1 MKKKHGG
8 HPDLEKMAGCLE
20 LACCAT
26 AAEDLLKAQ
35 DGPATTKLWPLH
47 VLWSFYCVFL
57 RRFAVAYHLTLTG
70 LFSCPTRVEAGP
82 CCSDHGL
89 QEAGELGAGREVAAF
104 HSGHACE
111 AHVDEFMARPLFD
124 KVPLRA
130 VFFDRVGCQLACWL
144 PCESWLPA
152 CSVACQFFERAGCQL
167 ARWRASFLKELAA
180 SLLAGVP
187 AFLQKLAASLLGG
200 VPVFCNFF
208 AKVGCQ
214 LARWRASSFEKAG
227 CQLAP

>member
-104 HSGHACE
+104 HSGQACE

-130 VFFDRVGCQLACWL
+130 VFFERVGCQLACWL

-152 CSVACQFFERAGCQL
+152 CSVACQFF
-167 ARWRASFLKELAA
+167 
-180 SLLAGVP
+180 
-187 AFLQKLAASLLGG
+187 
-200 VPVFCNFF
+200 
-208 AKVGCQ
+208 
-214 LARWRASSFEKAG
+214 
-227 CQLAP
+227 

>member
-1 MKKKHGG
+1 
-8 HPDLEKMAGCLE
+8 MAGCLE

-152 CSVACQFFERAGCQL
+152 CSVASQFFERVGCQL
-167 ARWRASFLKELAA
+167 ACRRASFLKELAA

-187 AFLQKLAASLLGG
+187 VFLQKLAASLLGG

>member
-1 MKKKHGG
+1 
-8 HPDLEKMAGCLE
+8 MASCLE

-47 VLWSFYCVFL
+47 LLWSFYCVFL

-104 HSGHACE
+104 HSGQACE
-111 AHVDEFMARPLFD
+111 LTLMSLWRARFLIKFLC
-124 KVPLRA
+124 VP
-130 VFFDRVGCQLACWL
+130 FFLKELVATLLAGCHAK
-144 PCESWLPA
+144 
-152 CSVACQFFERAGCQL
+152 AGCQPAQRRASFLKEL
-167 ARWRASFLKELAA
+167 AASLRWRASFLKELAA

-200 VPVFCNFF
+200 VPVFCESWLP
-208 AKVGCQ
+208 ACSVACQ
-214 LARWRASSFEKAG
+214 LF
-227 CQLAP
+227 

>member
-1 MKKKHGG
+1 
-8 HPDLEKMAGCLE
+8 MAGCLE

-35 DGPATTKLWPLH
+35 DGPATTKL
-47 VLWSFYCVFL
+47 
-57 RRFAVAYHLTLTG
+57 
-70 LFSCPTRVEAGP
+70 CPTRVEAGP

-130 VFFDRVGCQLACWL
+130 VFLTELVASLLAGCHAK
-144 PCESWLPA
+144 
-152 CSVACQFFERAGCQL
+152 AGCQP
-167 ARWRASFLKELAA
+167 AQWRASFLKELAA

-187 AFLQKLAASLLGG
+187 
-200 VPVFCNFF
+200 VF
-208 AKVGCQ
+208 
-214 LARWRASSFEKAG
+214 
-227 CQLAP
+227 

>member
-1 MKKKHGG
+1 
-8 HPDLEKMAGCLE
+8 MAGCLE

-130 VFFDRVGCQLACWL
+130 VFLTELVASLLAGCHAK
-144 PCESWLPA
+144 
-152 CSVACQFFERAGCQL
+152 AGCQP
-167 ARWRASFLKELAA
+167 AQWRASFLKELAA
-180 SLLAGVP
+180 SLLRDVLV
-187 AFLQKLAASLLGG
+187 FSRSWLL
-200 VPVFCNFF
+200 VC
-208 AKVGCQ
+208 
-214 LARWRASSFEKAG
+214 LLASSFLVRA
-227 CQLAP
+227 LFSR

>member
-1 MKKKHGG
+1 
-8 HPDLEKMAGCLE
+8 MAGCLE

-130 VFFDRVGCQLACWL
+130 FFLTELVASLLAGCHAK
-144 PCESWLPA
+144 
-152 CSVACQFFERAGCQL
+152 AGCQP
-167 ARWRASFLKELAA
+167 AQWRASFSKELAA

-200 VPVFCNFF
+200 GPVFCNFF

>member
-1 MKKKHGG
+1 
-8 HPDLEKMAGCLE
+8 MAGCLE

-130 VFFDRVGCQLACWL
+130 VFFDRVGCLLAGCH
-144 PCESWLPA
+144 A
-152 CSVACQFFERAGCQL
+152 KAGCQP
-167 ARWRASFLKELAA
+167 AQWRASFLKELAA
-180 SLLAGVP
+180 SLL
-187 AFLQKLAASLLGG
+187 GG
-200 VPVFCNFF
+200 VPVF
-208 AKVGCQ
+208 
-214 LARWRASSFEKAG
+214 
-227 CQLAP
+227 